1 MGEGR
6 DVREAVPYGV
16 SDCTGLQ
23 GRRST
28 VSYFSRWDGKRAGVE
43 PRPYGVSVFSS
54 FDNRA
59 RQPTEPVGR
68 NFGKK
73 NGACD
78 AIRTHDQFFT
88 REMPP
93 VNKVNSLPVC
103 RTSEL
108 CERSMYKCP
117 PWWKR
122 ARQPTETVGRNFC
135 KKMELVMR
143 FERTT
148 GSLRGNCSAN

>member
-54 FDNRA
+54 FDDRA
-59 RQPTEPVGR
+59 RQPTETVGR
-68 NFGKK
+68 NFCKK
-73 NGACD
+73 NGACGGN
-78 AIRTHDQFFT
+78 RTLDLLFT

-108 CERSMYKCP
+108 CERSMCKCP

-122 ARQPTETVGRNFC
+122 ARQPTEPVGRNFC
-135 KKMELVMR
+135 KKMELV
-143 FERTT
+143 EGIEPLTY
-148 GSLRGNCSAN
+148 SLRGRCRL